1 MGTTEAVV
9 AMTAIILGSLMFLIP
24 IAGITARIAL
34 KPLTEALARYREM
47 QGDKAAAELTERRVS
62 LLEEQLHSIDRSIRE
77 LTDAAEF
84 NRELQS
90 GPRRQR
96 LAAPAPTPVTEDS

>member
-1 MGTTEAVV
+1 METNEAVV
-9 AMTAIILGSLMFLIP
+9 AMTAIVLGSLMFLIP

-62 LLEEQLHSIDRSIRE
+62 LLEEQLHSMDRSLRDLVE
-77 LTDAAEF
+77 ASEV

-90 GPRRQR
+90 GPRRQS
-96 LAAPAPTPVTEDS
+96 LAAPAPGSEDS

>member
-1 MGTTEAVV
+1 METNEAVV
-9 AMTAIILGSLMFLIP
+9 AMTAIVLGSLMFLIP

-62 LLEEQLHSIDRSIRE
+62 LLEEQLHSMDRSLRDLVE
-77 LTDAAEF
+77 ASEF

-90 GPRRQR
+90 GPRRQS
-96 LAAPAPTPVTEDS
+96 LAAPAPGSEDS